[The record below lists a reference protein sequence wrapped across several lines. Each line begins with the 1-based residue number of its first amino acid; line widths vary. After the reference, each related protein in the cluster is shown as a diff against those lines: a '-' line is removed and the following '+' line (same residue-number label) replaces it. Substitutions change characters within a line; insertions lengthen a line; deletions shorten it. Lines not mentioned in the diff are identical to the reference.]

1 MITRISSAFYWTRN
15 MDAAANFYTGVLG
28 LPLMRR
34 HGDGFAQ
41 FDAGGV
47 PLGLHGPVD
56 GVVPDGA
63 GATVV
68 LECDNLDETM
78 KQLSG
83 AGVTFEGDVTQ
94 TPAGARFVGF
104 RDPDGN
110 LLQLIQ
116 PGAGR

>member
-1 MITRISSAFYWTRN
+1 MITRISSAFYWTRD
-15 MDAAANFYTGVLG
+15 MDRAAAFYADVLG

-41 FDAGGV
+41 FDAGGM

-56 GVVPDGA
+56 GVAPEGA

-68 LECDNLDETM
+68 LECDDLDATM
-78 KQLSG
+78 KDLSA
-83 AGVTFEGDVTQ
+83 AGVTFEGDVTE

-116 PGAGR
+116 PAAHR